1 MAISN
6 KSKKCQQAAHANNES
21 RRAAGSVLSRKREP
35 QIEQGGKVWQQDA
48 PAGRHPA
55 VTTARTSTHIAF
67 SVWKALFLREAV
79 SRISAGRA
87 AWLWLLVEPLVHV
100 VFLLFVFTT
109 IRMRTVGG
117 IETAVWLMVGML
129 AFLMFRRTG
138 TRTQNAVSSN
148 QGLFTY
154 RQVKPVDTV
163 LVRAALEG
171 FLMLLVAIILF
182 SGTALFG
189 IDIIP
194 DDPLAVLEAFLGLWL
209 VGVGFGL
216 CASVAGELIPEI
228 GKLIGFIMMPMYL
241 ISGVIYP
248 IASVPQPYR
257 DWLMLNPV
265 AHGLEAARLGFA
277 SYYHAVPELS
287 IAYLYGFALVATFFG
302 LALHVH
308 FQTRLIAR

>member
-1 MAISN
+1 VSIHRS
-6 KSKKCQQAAHANNES
+6 S
-21 RRAAGSVLSRKREP
+21 
-35 QIEQGGKVWQQDA
+35 
-48 PAGRHPA
+48 
-55 VTTARTSTHIAF
+55 TSITL

-100 VFLLFVFTT
+100 VFLLFVFIT

-117 IETAVWLMVGML
+117 IDTAVWLMVGMM

-138 TRTQNAVSSN
+138 TRTQNAVASN
-148 QGLFTY
+148 QGLFAY

-171 FLMLLVAIILF
+171 FLTTLVAVVLF

-189 IDIIP
+189 IDIVP
-194 DDPLAVLEAFLGLWL
+194 DNPLAVLEAFLGLWL

-216 CASVAGELIPEI
+216 SASVAGELVPEI

-241 ISGVIYP
+241 ASGVIFP

-257 DWLMLNPV
+257 EWLMLNPV

-277 SYYHAVPELS
+277 PYYHAVPELS
-287 IAYLYGFALVATFFG
+287 IAYLYGFALVAIFLG
-302 LALHVH
+302 LALHVR